1 MKKTLTVL
9 LTSIA
14 VIFAGSPVS
23 AETYP
28 EAPSQQP
35 IITKIVSKKTSAKF
49 VSITVY
55 VKVVNTYNGS
65 GVSPRPNVRV
75 KVGSKTCVVKV
86 TFGAC
91 TIKKVKLNSKVKVQ
105 AEQFNK
111 YGKGPSLKKSIKANS
126 DTKTYYLTKG
136 KSRSEY
142 QKGSVLSTSSVKFES
157 VQSFNQ
163 PLSARTFRSSGARS
177 IISSS
182 EPRFF
187 ADANQVMFDLSDAV
201 ALAKPQGQT
210 QTSGFYKLEANG
222 SQSDPL
228 INGSLSVENFYIA
241 PNDEIFATLSSK
253 QPLVTGGTPCL
264 LIKISTMNGVPLCID
279 STLSS
284 VQFGNIQPGQNLKAI
299 LPPPIQFD
307 SQSNIY
313 YLGGA
318 DTGNAVLRKYSNG
331 VSTDLI
337 NSNIRISS
345 YFVQGNGEVIICGST
360 QSSNTDWLRKIS
372 ATGQLSTISNG
383 VMCNF
388 MKQFTDGKLWIGS
401 WGKGDGGPMGVIKYD
416 LTSGKLT
423 SWTES
428 WDSKK
433 RIPELRDQDIPE
445 SDATQGF
452 RQAGN
457 GAFVKDIFVFP
468 TTKATWAIAGQN
480 NKTSLVRYAPS
491 ILFAETSISSY
502 QMGVRVLNTLV
513 LTGTDA
519 QEKNRLVLYDTQ
531 SGFENVIFDGSNEIE
546 IYDMVFIA
554 GSNTLMFSG
563 LRFSDNQYVV
573 GKVTL

>member
-1 MKKTLTVL
+1 MQKTLTAL
-9 LTSIA
+9 LTS
-14 VIFAGSPVS
+14 FAIILTS
-23 AETYP
+23 APASAASYP
-28 EAPSQQP
+28 EAPSQKP
-35 IITKIVSKKTSAKF
+35 IITKIVSKKTSSKLA
-49 VSITVY
+49 SITVY
-55 VKVVNTYNGS
+55 AKLVNTYNGS
-65 GVSPRPNVRV
+65 GVSPRPNIRV
-75 KVGSKTCVVKV
+75 KVGTKTCIIKV

-91 TIKKVKLNSKVKVQ
+91 TIKKVKLNSTVKIQ
-105 AEQFNK
+105 AQQFNK
-111 YGKGPSLKKSIKANS
+111 YGQGPSIKKSFKAIT
-126 DTKTYYLTKG
+126 DTKTYYMTKG
-136 KSRSEY
+136 KTKADY

-157 VQSFNQ
+157 VQSFNN
-163 PLSARTFRSSGARS
+163 PLSARTFRSSGVRS
-177 IISSS
+177 IVSSG
-182 EPRFF
+182 EIRNFT
-187 ADANQVMFDLSDAV
+187 DTNQVMFDLSDAV

-210 QTSGFYKLEANG
+210 QTSGFYKLEADG

-228 INGSLSVENFYIA
+228 INGSLTVDNFYIA
-241 PNDEIFATLSSK
+241 PNDEVFATLSSK

-264 LIKISTMNGVPLCID
+264 LIKVNAIDGVPSCID
-279 STLSS
+279 STLNSI
-284 VQFGNIQPGQNLKAI
+284 QFGNFQSGINSKAI

-307 SQSNIY
+307 SSSNIY
-313 YLGGA
+313 YLGGT
-318 DTGNAVLRKYSNG
+318 DTGNTVLRKYSNG
-331 VSTDLI
+331 TSSDLI
-337 NSNIRISS
+337 NSNIQISS
-345 YFVQGNGEVIICGST
+345 YYVVKNGDVVICGGT

-372 ATGQLSTISNG
+372 ASGQLSTISNG

-401 WGKGDGGPMGVIKYD
+401 WGKGDGGPMGVLKYD
-416 LTSGKLT
+416 LSSGKLT

-428 WDSKK
+428 WDTSK
-433 RIPELRDQDIPE
+433 RIPELKVQEIPE
-445 SDATQGF
+445 SDASQGF

-468 TTKATWAIAGQN
+468 TAKATWAIAGQN

-519 QEKNRLVLYDTQ
+519 QEKNKLILYDIQ

-573 GKVTL
+573 GKVSL